1 MHDEKQTER
10 HQREQDVSPKICPDN
25 FDIPDTYTYPV
36 KIMAVTQGTLSTIQ
50 IEGPYIVARG
60 AVDVSGW
67 TSECDEEMILSEF
80 CAEKLQSTGEV
91 EVSKLLDLGGD
102 SVAELLVQ
110 RLDVVQLR
118 RLDHLI
124 CMLEIC
130 TLKCIEGGADC
141 TRGLTGR
148 QKYYPSQSTKIMLKN
163 FFETNLPAILCHGE
177 TTTSFSPDQMVQ
189 FARAV
194 GLEVTLASYALL
206 EELKLQARV
215 VGGLGVREQ

>member
-1 MHDEKQTER
+1 MHDDEQTER
-10 HQREQDVSPKICPDN
+10 HQREQDVSPKVCPDN
-25 FDIPDTYTYPV
+25 VEIPDTYTYPV
-36 KIMAVTQGTLSTIQ
+36 KTMTGTQGVLSTIQ
-50 IEGPYIVARG
+50 IEGPYVVARG

-67 TSECDEEMILSEF
+67 TSESDDEMILIEF

-91 EVSKLLDLGGD
+91 EVSKLVDLGGD

-130 TLKCIEGGADC
+130 TLKFIEGGADC

-163 FFETNLPAILCHGE
+163 FFETNLSAILCHGQ
-177 TTTSFSPDQMVQ
+177 TTTSLSPDQMVQ
-189 FARAV
+189 FAGAV

-215 VGGLGVREQ
+215 VGGLCVREQ